1 MFRNGPQHKGR
12 SASNRPSAPTAVRP
26 STYPTT
32 HLPGAALEN
41 IRLPA
46 RPQQPRT
53 APSAETRRSAG
64 PSLLWPGLVAVLVA
78 LGIGLGI
85 SAARGWLAALA
96 HPLKQALWL
105 LPLLVALHLGQL
117 LLSAIAWRGLLPGQ
131 RGAAAAFYR
140 LRIIREG
147 IDSLLPVAQVGGEI
161 VGARL
166 LARRGVALSRA
177 AASVVVDVTVELLTQ
192 LLFLLAGLLTL
203 ALLRAAGAA
212 TGLKL
217 LLAAA
222 AIAALFLLA
231 QRLGLLR
238 MIETL
243 TSGVARRWPS
253 LAGLSLD
260 GLHDCAVRIY
270 RQPGP
275 MLRGAALHFT
285 AWIAGCL
292 ESWAVLHA
300 MGVKV
305 SPAQALVI
313 ESLGMAGR
321 SGGFAIPAALGAQEG
336 GFVLAAAAVGVAL
349 APALA
354 LSLVKRLRE
363 ILVGLIG
370 MALWRQET
378 ARRHPLSA
386 GEPA

>member
-1 MFRNGPQHKGR
+1 L
-12 SASNRPSAPTAVRP
+12 SARHQQQAQTA
-26 STYPTT
+26 
-32 HLPGAALEN
+32 GAAD
-41 IRLPA
+41 A
-46 RPQQPRT
+46 AHAPR
-53 APSAETRRSAG
+53 AAGRRIVW
-64 PSLLWPGLVAVLVA
+64 PLLIAVLVA
-78 LGIGLGI
+78 VGIAFGL
-85 SAARGWLAALA
+85 SASRGWLVTLA
-96 HPLKQALWL
+96 HPLHQALWL
-105 LPLLVALHLGQL
+105 LPLLIILHLGQL
-117 LLSAIAWRGLLPGQ
+117 LLSAIAWRGLLPGDL
-131 RGAAAAFYR
+131 GSIGTCYR
-140 LRIIREG
+140 LRIVREG

-192 LLFLLAGLLTL
+192 LLFLLGGLATL
-203 ALLRAAGAA
+203 SLLRAAGAG

-217 LLAAA
+217 LLAAGATA
-222 AIAALFLLA
+222 AVFLLA

-243 TSGVARRWPS
+243 TSGVARRWPTLSGVS
-253 LAGLSLD
+253 LEGMHAA
-260 GLHDCAVRIY
+260 AVRIY

-275 MLRGAALHFT
+275 MLLGAALHLG
-285 AWIAGCL
+285 AWVAGSL

-300 MGVKV
+300 MGVPV
-305 SPAQALVI
+305 SPAQAVVI

-321 SGGFAIPAALGAQEG
+321 SAGFAIPAALGAQEG

-363 ILVGLIG
+363 IIVGLIG
-370 MALWRQET
+370 MALWRLET
-378 ARRHPLSA
+378 GGPGRLSA